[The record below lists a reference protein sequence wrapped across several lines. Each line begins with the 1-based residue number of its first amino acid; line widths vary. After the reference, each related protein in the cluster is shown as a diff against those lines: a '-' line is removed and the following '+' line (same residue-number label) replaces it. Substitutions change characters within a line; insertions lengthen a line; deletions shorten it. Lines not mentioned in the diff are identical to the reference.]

1 MYRLFLADDEFKV
14 INGMLRSID
23 WEKLQ
28 SEVVGYAQDGEEAME
43 KINRLQPDIILTD
56 IRMPKKKRAGSD
68 GADGVGISVR
78 IYYIQRIYRV

>member
-1 MYRLFLADDEFKV
+1 MYRIFLADDEFKV

-56 IRMPKKKRAGSD
+56 IRMPKKSGLE
-68 GADGVGISVR
+68 VME
-78 IYYIQRIYRV
+78 QME